1 MGLGA
6 ASAAWGARKELKRC
20 VFGAG
25 GRILVAFIRR
35 TDGVGRRA
43 PGKASRPDSKGFLL
57 AWGCGRYNLRMSQLQ
72 LNMQHSADGELM
84 KLGFLWGNRAVHRA
98 LASHLI

>member
-35 TDGVGRRA
+35 TDGVGRKA

-57 AWGCGRYNLRMSQLQ
+57 AWGCGRYNLRMSRLQ
-72 LNMQHSADGELM
+72 LNMQHSADGGIDEIGIS
-84 KLGFLWGNRAVHRA
+84 LGQ
-98 LASHLI
+98 